1 MRLKRRVICRERERG
16 KGGRNCYGLTAGHAA
31 YEQCVPMRRMSNA
44 QSINLI
50 SNSDNIAHFESDSGC
65 KSALELMATNKT
77 KRNIYHSSQG
87 WRRGEWGGGVRF
99 IVNGA
104 RSHKAG
110 KHSTNDKHMK
120 NLIRQQRKRCGNFD
134 NVIRAHWRFSSFF
147 FFYFFFLDI
156 FCFWFWWIM

>member
-77 KRNIYHSSQG
+77 KRNETFITAH
-87 WRRGEWGGGVRF
+87 RGVEGVNEGGCEVHCQWG
-99 IVNGA
+99 A
-104 RSHKAG
+104 EP
-110 KHSTNDKHMK
+110 
-120 NLIRQQRKRCGNFD
+120 
-134 NVIRAHWRFSSFF
+134 
-147 FFYFFFLDI
+147 
-156 FCFWFWWIM
+156 

>member
-1 MRLKRRVICRERERG
+1 MTSNEAEEETDMKRERERG
-16 KGGRNCYGLTAGHAA
+16 KGGPNCYGLTAGHAA

-87 WRRGEWGGGVRF
+87 CRRGERRGV
-99 IVNGA
+99 
-104 RSHKAG
+104 
-110 KHSTNDKHMK
+110 
-120 NLIRQQRKRCGNFD
+120 
-134 NVIRAHWRFSSFF
+134 
-147 FFYFFFLDI
+147 
-156 FCFWFWWIM
+156 